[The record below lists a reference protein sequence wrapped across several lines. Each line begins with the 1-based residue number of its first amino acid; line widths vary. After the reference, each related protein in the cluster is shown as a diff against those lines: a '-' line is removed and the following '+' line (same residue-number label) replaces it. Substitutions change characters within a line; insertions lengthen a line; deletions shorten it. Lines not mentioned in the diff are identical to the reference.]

1 MKGHVKIKILLSILA
16 LFVFSLFTQCTGE
29 MEQQTLE
36 FGGGN
41 LLNTQSQ
48 AVKNGFENTVHAVL
62 TSNQYQCIGC
72 HTAQSPRHAHPDV
85 DIAMN
90 EFLDAGLMNMQAPS
104 ASRIIDKVVIE
115 KHNCAP
121 KCDELAVKLNQM
133 VIAWNEV
140 IQNEGGLGD
149 DDSSSEDP
157 PEVCEPV
164 IYPLTVIVG
173 DADTGGTG
181 LTRRQAFDQ
190 EVFPFMQN
198 TSCAGCH
205 SSGGPPR
212 HSSSNANEAYQVWED
227 DALANFDNIPQSSIL
242 LEIASGHQGYSTN
255 SPEYTQIASWIENWR
270 NNIDPNAG
278 ENPDQVTYS
287 REYNICDSFNGVIAS
302 ENSIIDN
309 QTTQTSG
316 GSYTIAEANL
326 IAPMM
331 IQNDYIHNPNAHPL
345 YPVTQQ
351 NVGKVKYNFNVYEAG
366 DYEVVAE
373 VWSESATT
381 DSFYVAIT
389 PAGIEPLDNA
399 SDYTEWRFGNNNGQ
413 FIAEEVTDQAA
424 NGAKKVWSLAPGQYT
439 LTFKERENF
448 SRIRNVVVKQEGAE
462 NPAGDSSFT
471 LMEFDLAQATGVTGA
486 KVTFKLEDFDL
497 SSYHI
502 SDVRIT
508 GGEYIYVKNLK
519 ILVNDQYYPGNATY
533 TLVDKLV
540 VPGDESISD
549 SSMVMLKVNGMGDV
563 QDTDPLTGEL
573 LFDEN
578 GDPVYKP
585 ADRLSIQFEVLAKTS
600 AVDMGGELTL

>member
-16 LFVFSLFTQCTGE
+16 LFVFSIFTQCTGE
-29 MEQQTLE
+29 MEQQSLE
-36 FGGGN
+36 FGEGGA
-41 LLNTQSQ
+41 LLSTQNQ
-48 AVKNGFENTVHAVL
+48 AVKNGFKNTVHAVL

-90 EFLDAGLMNMQAPS
+90 DFLDKGLMNMQAPS
-104 ASRIIDKVVIE
+104 ASKIIDKVAIE

-133 VIAWNEV
+133 LIAWSEV

-157 PEVCEPV
+157 PAVCEPV

-173 DADTGGTG
+173 NADSGGTG

-227 DALANFDNIPQSSIL
+227 DALANFDNIPQSPIL

-270 NNIDPNAG
+270 DNIDPNAG
-278 ENPDQVTYS
+278 ENPDQVVYS
-287 REYNICDSFNGVIAS
+287 REYNICDSFNDVIGS
-302 ENSIIDN
+302 DDSITDI
-309 QTTQTSG
+309 SG
-316 GSYTIAEANL
+316 GIYSINQATL
-326 IAPMM
+326 TTPMM
-331 IQNDYIHNPNAHPL
+331 IQDDYIHNPNFHNE
-345 YPVTQQ
+345 YNVSEQ
-351 NVGKVKYNFNVYEAG
+351 NAGKVKYNFNVYAAG
-366 DYEVVAE
+366 DYEVEAE
-373 VWSESATT
+373 VWSQSGTL
-381 DSFYVAIT
+381 DSVYVAIT
-389 PAGIEPLDNA
+389 PQGVEPQNN
-399 SDYTEWRFGNNNGQ
+399 STDYTTWDFGNNNSQ
-413 FIAEEVTDQAA
+413 FDAEVVRQNGTD
-424 NGAKKVWSLAPGQYT
+424 KVWNLNPGQYT
-439 LTFKERENF
+439 LTFKERDRNV
-448 SRIRNVVVKQEGAE
+448 RIRNVVVRQ
-462 NPAGDSSFT
+462 AGSGNELFS
-471 LMEFDLAQATGVTGA
+471 LMKFDLSQATGVTGA
-486 KVTFKLEDFDL
+486 MLTFKLADFDL

-508 GGEYIYVKNLK
+508 GGDYIYVKNLK

-585 ADRLSIQFEVLAKTS
+585 ADKLSIQFEVLVKTS
-600 AVDMGGELTL
+600 VVDMGGELTL